1 MVKHSILVADDNEN
15 IRDSLT
21 YLLEDEGYRLFIAKD
36 GAEALQTVRDQKPD
50 LVFLDLMMPEMN
62 GFEVCRAIK
71 SDPQLKETYVII
83 LTAMG
88 QMAEQERGKE
98 AGPDRFLVKPF
109 SPVEILSLVRKH
121 FKK

>member
-98 AGPDRFLVKPF
+98 AGADRFLVKPF